1 MTRRLGLFG
10 LALSLIVIL
19 LAERPE
25 PAAAE
30 ARVTRAGSTVIV
42 TNGRLSVSYNLAT
55 GLADYAWDGRTRI
68 GNAYSGAVLSDLPD
82 RAFYTFQP
90 AERRAEE
97 RVFADAFGRG
107 VVLEVT
113 SNAADLDVA
122 LVQQIHVYDAEPFL
136 TQRVGLRRKTAGG
149 PPVSTAQI
157 EVLAASPAT
166 RPAGGATLGA
176 DGDVRFYQAPFY
188 NNDDFAVVP
197 LQRARGAL
205 SYWLG
210 GLIEAGGGPGL
221 IAGAVETTRWK
232 SAVWY
237 DGPSSSFSAHSGT
250 HAPVDGAT
258 QAPVTGTR
266 VDSALTFVG
275 YRANWQTALADLMA
289 VMRATEPSL
298 PAPALPPP
306 VGWSAW
312 YRYGITADEPTV
324 RGVTDFIAA
333 NWRPLGYRYINL
345 DAGWNRADGDTRGD
359 PVKFPGGIESLVR
372 YIHERGLL
380 AGGYFVPFAISPGL
394 LDQQAPGTTVR
405 YRDMLV
411 RDTAGRPIRASILDW
426 EYVLDTTHP
435 QAEAFL
441 YASARRLVD
450 YGFDF
455 VKLDFLQIGTQEGV
469 RHDPNA
475 TAMEAFHRGMRA
487 ITRAWHDAGRPMFIS
502 AAISPLY
509 IQPYV
514 HARRVGNDVEFGQA
528 REAANVALSWFTSLL
543 YHRNDPDN
551 AVLRR
556 TWYPGYN
563 DGLARLHATMS
574 ALGGTLF
581 LSGDDPR
588 ELSPA
593 RAALMTN
600 PWVLGLT
607 HQPLQVRPL
616 GVRETPAPV
625 WHGPVPDG
633 VHVVAVFNWDG
644 VSGARHTIRFQDL
657 GLPERGVYRLFDLW
671 ENAEKGSHEH
681 AFTVDVPP
689 HGVALL
695 YVIRAR

>member
-1 MTRRLGLFG
+1 MTRRMGVFG
-10 LALSLIVIL
+10 LALSLIVFLIGD
-19 LAERPE
+19 RPK
-25 PAAAE
+25 ATAAE
-30 ARVTRAGSTVIV
+30 ARVTRAGSLVIV

-55 GLADYAWDGRTRI
+55 GLADYAWDGQVRI
-68 GNAYSGAVLSDLPD
+68 SNAYSGAVLSDLPD

-90 AERRAEE
+90 ARRRAEE
-97 RVFADAFGRG
+97 RIFADAFGRG
-107 VVLEVT
+107 VLLEVT
-113 SNAADLDVA
+113 SDAADLDVA
-122 LVQQIHVYDAEPFL
+122 LVQQIYVYDAEPFL
-136 TQRVGLRRKTAGG
+136 TQRVSLTRQSADG
-149 PPVSTAQI
+149 PPVSTGQI

-166 RPAGGATLGA
+166 TPAGGARLGT

-197 LQRARGAL
+197 LLRARGAL

-221 IAGAVETTRWK
+221 FAGAVETGRWK

-237 DGPSSSFSAHSGT
+237 DGPSASFSAHSGT
-250 HAPVDGAT
+250 HAPVDAAT
-258 QAPVTGTR
+258 QAPVTGAR
-266 VDSALTFVG
+266 VESALTFVG
-275 YRANWQTALADLMA
+275 YRAHWQTALADLMA
-289 VMRATEPSL
+289 LIQTTEPPL

-312 YRYGITADEPTV
+312 YHHGVATDEQIA

-333 NWRPLGYRYINL
+333 NWRSHGYRYINL
-345 DAGWNRADGDTRGD
+345 DAGWNRAEGDTRAD
-359 PVKFPGGIESLVR
+359 PVKFPRGIESLVA

-380 AGGYFVPFAISPGL
+380 AGGYFVPFAIAPML

-411 RDTAGRPIRASILDW
+411 RDAAGAPIRASILDW
-426 EYVLDTTHP
+426 DYVLDTTHP
-435 QAEAFL
+435 EAEAFL

-469 RHDPNA
+469 RHDRDA

-487 ITRAWHDAGRPMFIS
+487 ITRAWQDAGRPIFIS

-528 REAANVALSWFTSLL
+528 RQAANVALSWFTGLL

-563 DGLARLHATMS
+563 DALAKLHATMS

-581 LSGDDPR
+581 LAGDDPR

-593 RAALMTN
+593 RAALLTN

-607 HQPLQVRPL
+607 RQPLQVRPL
-616 GVRETPAPV
+616 SVRETPAPV
-625 WHGPVPDG
+625 WHGPAPDG
-633 VHVVAVFNWDG
+633 MHVVAVFNWDG
-644 VSGARHTIRFQDL
+644 ARGARHTIRFQDL
-657 GLPERGVYRLFDLW
+657 GLADRAVYRLFDLW
-671 ENAEKGSHEH
+671 ENTEKGNHEH
-681 AFTVDVPP
+681 SFTIDLPP
-689 HGVALL
+689 HGVVLL
-695 YVIRAR
+695 YVTRVG